1 MEITCLSFPIL
12 SLTHKSYIKQKLK
25 AGRIWWLQMLR
36 IELQI
41 FPNKW
46 FLSSGRILLW
56 RPKHQ
61 RQFQPRQ
68 ENRNNKTSRSQTQN
82 WLSEPG
88 RNQGQWGRAQ
98 EAASSAFEDWPAAS
112 PDFRILMSRL
122 TSVSESSYDININNP
137 IILSPQ
143 VRKVRPREV
152 TCLNL
157 VKRLWMSEDWAGDG
171 LMTVWLPLMFSA
183 DILYRLSMMSIINS
197 TLKSINNSKG
207 VTLRFQDMQNGMCD

>member
-1 MEITCLSFPIL
+1 MEEFCCEDQSTKDSF
-12 SLTHKSYIKQKLK
+12 
-25 AGRIWWLQMLR
+25 
-36 IELQI
+36 
-41 FPNKW
+41 
-46 FLSSGRILLW
+46 SSGRRTEITKL
-56 RPKHQ
+56 
-61 RQFQPRQ
+61 
-68 ENRNNKTSRSQTQN
+68 SRSQTQN
-82 WLSEPG
+82 WLSGPG

-122 TSVSESSYDININNP
+122 TSVSESSYDTNMNNP
-137 IILSPQ
+137 IIVSPQ
-143 VRKVRPREV
+143 VRKGRPGEV
-152 TCLNL
+152 TCLTL

-171 LMTVWLPLMFSA
+171 PMTVWPPLMFSA